1 MLDELDKAIVS
12 ELKINSKISMNDLG
26 KKINLTGQATNNRV
40 KKLEDAGII
49 TGYTIDLNQEALD
62 CKVHVF
68 INIYTHKIS
77 HRSYLEFVN
86 KETIFILNN
95 YKVIGDACYLLECR
109 FPDNNSLNKFL
120 ERLNNHAN
128 YNVSMVIS

>member
-1 MLDELDKAIVS
+1 MDELDKAIVS

-62 CKVHVF
+62 CKVHV
-68 INIYTHKIS
+68 
-77 HRSYLEFVN
+77 
-86 KETIFILNN
+86 
-95 YKVIGDACYLLECR
+95 
-109 FPDNNSLNKFL
+109 
-120 ERLNNHAN
+120 
-128 YNVSMVIS
+128 